1 MSEDAYTVA
10 GRNMPEISIA
20 VGLIFTIWG
29 IGAYIISDMESI
41 TAMIPM
47 FVGGPIFTMGL
58 LSKARPDKRKTFMHI
73 SAMFGLLCALGG
85 GLRLPMILMADDSS
99 NLLIA
104 SHAILLVLGGLYTY
118 FCVQSFI
125 WARKQR
131 EAAEA

>member
-1 MSEDAYTVA
+1 MTEESYRFL
-10 GRNMPEISIA
+10 GRNMPEISIV

-29 IGAYIISDMESI
+29 IGAYIISDMASI

-85 GLRLPMILMADDSS
+85 LRLPMILMADDSS

-104 SHAILLVLGGLYTY
+104 SHAILLGLGGLYTY
-118 FCVQSFI
+118 LCVQSFI

>member
-1 MSEDAYTVA
+1 MTGESYRFL

-29 IGAYIISDMESI
+29 IVAYIISDMASI

-47 FVGGPIFTMGL
+47 FVGVPIFTMGL
-58 LSKARPDKRKTFMHI
+58 LSQVNPDKRKTFMHI

-85 GLRLPMILMADDSS
+85 LRLPMILMDDESS

-104 SHAILLVLGGLYTY
+104 SHAILLTLGGLYTY
-118 FCVQSFI
+118 LCVQSFI
-125 WARKQR
+125 WARNQR

>member
-1 MSEDAYTVA
+1 MTEDVYTIA

-20 VGLIFTIWG
+20 VGNIFAIWG

-47 FVGGPIFTMGL
+47 FIGGPIAIMGL
-58 LSKARPDKRKTFMHI
+58 LAKFVPDKRKTFMHI

-85 GLRLPMILMADDSS
+85 LRLPMILMADDST

>member
-10 GRNMPEISIA
+10 GRNMPDISIA

-29 IGAYIISDMESI
+29 IGAYIISDMTSI

-85 GLRLPMILMADDSS
+85 LRLPMILMDDESS

-104 SHAILLVLGGLYTY
+104 SHAILLTLGGLYTY
-118 FCVQSFI
+118 LCVQSFI

-131 EAAEA
+131 EAAVA

>member
-1 MSEDAYTVA
+1 MTEESYRFL
-10 GRNMPEISIA
+10 GLNMPEISIA

-29 IGAYIISDMESI
+29 IAAYILSDMASI

-58 LSKARPDKRKTFMHI
+58 LSQVRPDKRKTFMHI

-85 GLRLPMILMADDSS
+85 LRLPMILMDDNSS

-118 FCVQSFI
+118 LCVQSFI

>member
-10 GRNMPEISIA
+10 GRNMPDISIA

-29 IGAYIISDMESI
+29 IGAYIISDMASI

-85 GLRLPMILMADDSS
+85 LRLPMILMADDSS

-118 FCVQSFI
+118 FCIQSFI

>member
-20 VGLIFTIWG
+20 VGNIFAIWG
-29 IGAYIISDMESI
+29 IAAYIISDMASW
-41 TAMIPM
+41 TALIPM
-47 FVGGPIFTMGL
+47 LIGGPIATMGL
-58 LSKARPDKRKTFMHI
+58 LAKVMPDKRKTFMHV

-85 GLRLPMILMADDSS
+85 LRLPMLFMDEESS

-118 FCVQSFI
+118 LCVQSFI
-125 WARKQR
+125 WTRKQR

>member
-20 VGLIFTIWG
+20 VGNIFAIWG
-29 IGAYIISDMESI
+29 IAAYIISDMASW
-41 TAMIPM
+41 TALIPM
-47 FVGGPIFTMGL
+47 LIGGPIATMGL
-58 LSKARPDKRKTFMHI
+58 LAKAVPDKRKTFMHI
-73 SAMFGLLCALGG
+73 SAMFGLLCALG

-118 FCVQSFI
+118 FCVQ
-125 WARKQR
+125 
-131 EAAEA
+131 